1 MRIVITGPTGAI
13 GHAMIEKCIKNND
26 EVLAICHRESKRI
39 KTIPNNPLVKILE
52 LDLSDYLAFSENYD
66 NSLGKYDMFY
76 HFAWGFT
83 TGDGRNNIEQ
93 QSLNIQYAINA
104 VKLANAFG
112 CKIFVGAG
120 SQAEY
125 GRVEGLLKPDTPV
138 HPENGY
144 GIAKLCAG
152 QLTRILCTQ
161 LGIRH
166 IWTRILSVYGPFD
179 GDGTLIISSLRKMLS
194 NEEVLLTKGEQVWDY
209 IYSSDA
215 ANAMYLLGQKGIDGK
230 TYVIGNGK
238 SNALKK
244 YILTMKEKCLSD
256 SELKF
261 GVIPYSEKQVM
272 HLCADIDELTKDT
285 GFVPLVSFEDG
296 IMKTID
302 YIKGV

>member
-1 MRIVITGPTGAI
+1 MRIIITGPTGAI
-13 GHAMIEKCIKNND
+13 GHALIEKCIKNND
-26 EVLAICHRESKRI
+26 EVLAICHRGSKRI
-39 KTIPNNPLVKILE
+39 KTIPDNPSVKILE

-66 NSLGKYDMFY
+66 NSLGKYDVFY

-104 VKLANAFG
+104 VKLANTFG

-152 QLTRILCTQ
+152 QLTRILCLQ

-179 GDGTLIISSLRKMLS
+179 GEGTLIISSLRKMLIGDDIP
-194 NEEVLLTKGEQVWDY
+194 LTKGEQVWDFV
-209 IYSSDA
+209 YSSDA
-215 ANAMYLLGQKGIDGK
+215 ANAMYLLGKKGIDGK

-238 SNALKK
+238 SDILKN
-244 YILTMKEKCLSD
+244 YIITMKEKSLSD
-256 SELKF
+256 SLLKF
-261 GVIPYSEKQVM
+261 GAIPYSKKQVM
-272 HLCADIDELTKDT
+272 HLCADISELTKDT
-285 GFVPLVSFEDG
+285 GFYPEVSFEEG
-296 IMKTID
+296 IIKTID
-302 YIKGV
+302 YLKGV

>member
-13 GHAMIEKCIKNND
+13 GHALIEKCIKNND

-179 GDGTLIISSLRKMLS
+179 GEGTLIISSLRKMLIGDDIP
-194 NEEVLLTKGEQVWDY
+194 LTKGEQVWDFV
-209 IYSSDA
+209 YSSDA
-215 ANAMYLLGQKGIDGK
+215 ANAMYLLGTKGIDGK

-238 SNALKK
+238 SDILKN
-244 YILTMKEKCLSD
+244 YIITMKEKSLSD
-256 SELKF
+256 SLLKF
-261 GVIPYSEKQVM
+261 GAIPYSKKQVM
-272 HLCADIDELTKDT
+272 HLCADISELTKDT
-285 GFVPLVSFEDG
+285 GFYPEVSFEEG
-296 IMKTID
+296 IIKTID
-302 YIKGV
+302 YLKGV